1 MPYRCNTGV
10 GRKSG
15 KGAPTASSKLQLCR
29 NYRAE
34 RIAGE
39 ECAMRL
45 LREGVR
51 LEVPGHLFI
60 VYAPV
65 LLLLLRDDNI
75 SRTNRSRSARHLF
88 LSSLSIHLS
97 QLFFLSFLLSSTP
110 LYFVPRF
117 VASLRLSLP
126 FSSRFEVG
134 FIRSP
139 YSPDFSP
146 ASWLVPRQ
154 GEGDCRHPMPWE
166 IPFSTEFR
174 GYSSFHL
181 AFYLLVVFRR
191 FCTVFVLF
199 SSFFINRFSLTRC
212 VLIFHITFNQW
223 SCRLIISMNFVNFV
237 KTYYKYNS

>member
-97 QLFFLSFLLSSTP
+97 QLFFLSFLLSSTL

-117 VASLRLSLP
+117 VASLRLSLRLLVSFRGRVYP
-126 FSSRFEVG
+126 VPLFSRFFPCLVA
-134 FIRSP
+134 RSKAGGGGLS
-139 YSPDFSP
+139 SPDALRNSIFDRVSR
-146 ASWLVPRQ
+146 LLLFRPRFLFTSSIS
-154 GEGDCRHPMPWE
+154 E
-166 IPFSTEFR
+166 ILHGVCS
-174 GYSSFHL
+174 
-181 AFYLLVVFRR
+181 
-191 FCTVFVLF
+191 F

-223 SCRLIISMNFVNFV
+223 SCRLIISMNFVNFF

>member
-154 GEGDCRHPMPWE
+154 GEGDCRHALRNSIFDRVSRLLLFRPRFLFTSSISE
-166 IPFSTEFR
+166 ILH
-174 GYSSFHL
+174 GVCSFFFFFHQQ
-181 AFYLLVVFRR
+181 
-191 FCTVFVLF
+191 VLF
-199 SSFFINRFSLTRC
+199 NTVRFDFSY
-212 VLIFHITFNQW
+212 
-223 SCRLIISMNFVNFV
+223 NF
-237 KTYYKYNS
+237 